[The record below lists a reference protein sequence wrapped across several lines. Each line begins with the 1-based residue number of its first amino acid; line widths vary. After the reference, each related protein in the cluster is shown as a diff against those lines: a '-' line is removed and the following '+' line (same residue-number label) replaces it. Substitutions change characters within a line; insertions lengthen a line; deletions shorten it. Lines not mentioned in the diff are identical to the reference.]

1 MKAFLPWMMEK
12 NHGYIVSIASV
23 LSFQGLPKLSDY
35 AASKAAALSFME
47 SLRYELKMAN
57 KTGITLTTICPY
69 HIRTELFKGKCYC
82 SMTIDTYGTACSYTL
97 ALLFSTACS

>member
-1 MKAFLPWMMEK
+1 MMEK

-82 SMTIDTYGTACSYTL
+82 SMALHVHSIYTG
-97 ALLFSTACS
+97 STLQHNRMC